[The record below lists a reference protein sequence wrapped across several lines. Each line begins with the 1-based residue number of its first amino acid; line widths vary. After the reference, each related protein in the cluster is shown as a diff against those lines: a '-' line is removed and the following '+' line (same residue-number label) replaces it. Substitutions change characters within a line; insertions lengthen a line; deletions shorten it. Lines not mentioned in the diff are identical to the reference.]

1 MPIKNGQYG
10 TYYEWTDNGTV
21 KRVSLQTIPDW
32 TPYKKNFKKSELE
45 LTEEDCAKLV
55 AGEKVEIKKSF
66 SEGYKIISCE
76 LTSYE
81 DKRDGTPRYSIKA
94 TTVQEVFDKNIIQD
108 AIKAGKFQIEG
119 TKLAVI
125 KENLEAQLKELELGN
140 PKWEISYSEQEI
152 AEKEIRVV
160 YLYCSKSPDKT
171 LTYGISNYG
180 SSNISWYL
188 KFDMEY
194 NLIEQITDDEYGD
207 LCLQHRTYAQ
217 KLREE
222 QAEKARQEKE
232 QKELE
237 EIKARPWKDITW
249 GELSEKK
256 KEDLADLKERLTGIY
271 QDIDQLVLF
280 REKSY
285 QSYSNSSHRAIESA
299 GWYSVLIKDILDGV
313 LEKDITRYY
322 SGWNEV
328 SITEKHWE
336 GDADVTHCVKVK
348 ALPTD

>member
-207 LCLQHRTYAQ
+207 LCLQHRLYAQ

-222 QAEKARQEKE
+222 QAEKARKEKE

-237 EIKARPWKDITW
+237 EKEFTGTATTDTWKKYVAGTVLPSSAVTLMSVPSYVFMNFSVSYPHTSSCLML
-249 GELSEKK
+249 LSC
-256 KEDLADLKERLTGIY
+256 
-271 QDIDQLVLF
+271 
-280 REKSY
+280 
-285 QSYSNSSHRAIESA
+285 
-299 GWYSVLIKDILDGV
+299 
-313 LEKDITRYY
+313 
-322 SGWNEV
+322 V
-328 SITEKHWE
+328 S
-336 GDADVTHCVKVK
+336 
-348 ALPTD
+348 LPSF